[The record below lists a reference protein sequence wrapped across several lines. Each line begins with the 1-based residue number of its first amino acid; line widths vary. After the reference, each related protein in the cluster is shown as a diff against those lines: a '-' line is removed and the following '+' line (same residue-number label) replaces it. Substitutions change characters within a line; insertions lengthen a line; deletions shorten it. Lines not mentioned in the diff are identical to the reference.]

1 MKTFAACLTAFGLW
15 TLTAHGQAEVIVR
28 ERAKGVA
35 NQNNA
40 RQGAQPAA
48 PATAAS
54 PAAVPTAP
62 PAASRPTVQQQNIAK
77 LKADLA
83 RVRQEGKVTDKS
95 KQGFAK
101 DLLVTAQGSG
111 KPSMTTLA
119 SLSEHW
125 LAAVASKDVT
135 AVADEKLVS
144 KVVVLLNS
152 GGLPTRRTQE
162 LADESQ
168 AALQSAGVSAE
179 AAAKINADL
188 QLIAA
193 DVERT
198 RQQ

>member
-1 MKTFAACLTAFGLW
+1 MKTFACLTAFSLW

-28 ERAKGVA
+28 ERAKGVV

-48 PATAAS
+48 PA
-54 PAAVPTAP
+54 PANPGAPMTAP
-62 PAASRPTVQQQNIAK
+62 PVPSRPTIQQQHIAK

-83 RVRQEGKVTDKS
+83 RVRQEGKVTDES
-95 KQGFAK
+95 KKEFAR

-111 KPSMTTLA
+111 KPDLTTLTNLA
-119 SLSEHW
+119 QHW
-125 LAAVASKDVT
+125 LTAVASRDVT
-135 AVADEKLVS
+135 AAADDKLVS

-152 GGLPTRRTQE
+152 GGLSATRTQE

-168 AALQSAGVSAE
+168 AALQSAGVSAA

-188 QLIAA
+188 QSVAA
-193 DVERT
+193 DIERT
-198 RQQ
+198 RHR